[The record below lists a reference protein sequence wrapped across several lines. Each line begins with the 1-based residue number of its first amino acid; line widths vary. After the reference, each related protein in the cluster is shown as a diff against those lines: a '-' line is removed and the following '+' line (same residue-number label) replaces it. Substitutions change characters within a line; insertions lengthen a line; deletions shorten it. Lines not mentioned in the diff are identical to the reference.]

1 MPYNASVWS
10 NKTSTKVQSCGAS
23 AEVEKLERVQQA
35 VDFMSD
41 YNIPIALHTDVLR
54 WVRFYHGHQAQNVK
68 KKDLLA
74 QLPGAIQRQM
84 VSCIFGEVCLRV
96 CGTHDVQ
103 THVPTDS
110 YT

>member
-1 MPYNASVWS
+1 MTQRLSFFVALVLLAGLFAP
-10 NKTSTKVQSCGAS
+10 
-23 AEVEKLERVQQA
+23 QA
-35 VDFMSD
+35 
-41 YNIPIALHTDVLR
+41 
-54 WVRFYHGHQAQNVK
+54 QAQNVK

-84 VSCIFGEVCLRV
+84 VFCIFGEVCLRV
-96 CGTHDVQ
+96 CGAHDVQ